1 MKLSEF
7 KKLIRQSVMEEI
19 NEGDNISNADS
30 YYSFLSEE
38 PIDENA
44 LDKIEQAIKSGK
56 INPKTVEAAAKKAQS
71 GDSSELAALMVTG
84 QGFAKLEEAEEEE
97 EITDTEVDITEP
109 APEAP
114 DMGAGDMTSFASE
127 PTYTPEEAEVM
138 DSLDNALKQAQDLG
152 DEKLSTLIGN
162 IITYFTRQ
170 HVVKEGSAGRKKH
183 YKGAVKD
190 DEEQISKLK
199 KDMKYDKKQLQK
211 ESLEILRMKKLA
223 GLLKEGEY
231 AKALLREN
239 LDYTFEELKG
249 KTVIL
254 ALIEDGDENKEF
266 TVINTPED
274 YEELERTVKKYED
287 EGILDEYYPVL
298 NKGQR
303 LREEKNLTPLQQ
315 YIYDYEIEISDKEFV
330 DQELE
335 NIKKL
340 NTPQDVYN
348 YYAVYRGW
356 EQDKDFKNDL
366 KNIYRQVSKK
376 FIKEENSD
384 VYMSF
389 DKENWFDKEDKPYA
403 GGFDFDYDEETFD
416 DFDSFISKYS
426 DKQRSFRPSDKS
438 TFDMYK
444 NKYNNMMMRKR
455 K

>member
-38 PIDENA
+38 PIDENVPNKDAVQRKYNEMFGKNPNTKISDVAKA
-44 LDKIEQAIKSGK
+44 LG
-56 INPKTVEAAAKKAQS
+56 T
-71 GDSSELAALMVTG
+71 SEENATMALMG
-84 QGFAKLEEAEEEE
+84 IDLSQMKLEEAEEEE

-114 DMGAGDMTSFASE
+114 DMGAGDMTSFAGE

-190 DEEQISKLK
+190 DKDQISKLK
-199 KDMKYDKKQLQK
+199 KDMKFDKKQLQK
-211 ESLEILRMKKLA
+211 ESLEILKMKKLA

-274 YEELERTVKKYED
+274 YEELKRTVKQYED
-287 EGILDEYYPVL
+287 MGILDEYYPVL

-303 LREEKNLTPLQQ
+303 LREE
-315 YIYDYEIEISDKEFV
+315 D
-330 DQELE
+330 
-335 NIKKL
+335 
-340 NTPQDVYN
+340 
-348 YYAVYRGW
+348 
-356 EQDKDFKNDL
+356 
-366 KNIYRQVSKK
+366 
-376 FIKEENSD
+376 SD

-389 DKENWFDKEDKPYA
+389 DKEKWFDKEDKPYA

-416 DFDSFISKYS
+416 DFDSFMSKYGG
-426 DKQRSFRPSDKS
+426 KQRSFRPSDKS
-438 TFDMYK
+438 IFDTYK

>member
-1 MKLSEF
+1 
-7 KKLIRQSVMEEI
+7 
-19 NEGDNISNADS
+19 
-30 YYSFLSEE
+30 
-38 PIDENA
+38 
-44 LDKIEQAIKSGK
+44 
-56 INPKTVEAAAKKAQS
+56 
-71 GDSSELAALMVTG
+71 
-84 QGFAKLEEAEEEE
+84 
-97 EITDTEVDITEP
+97 
-109 APEAP
+109 
-114 DMGAGDMTSFASE
+114 MTSFASE

-183 YKGAVKD
+183 YRGAVEDDKD
-190 DEEQISKLK
+190 QISKLK
-199 KDMKYDKKQLQK
+199 KDMKFDKKQLQK
-211 ESLEILRMKKLA
+211 ESLEILKMKKLA

-239 LDYTFEELKG
+239 NSRIDLLRAKLEKMSSQEFTNFVKKVGDYDLWRNFPKGIDPFNNISDRMEVISTFED
-249 KTVIL
+249 
-254 ALIEDGDENKEF
+254 EDVNKYL
-266 TVINTPED
+266 NT
-274 YEELERTVKKYED
+274 L
-287 EGILDEYYPVL
+287 GS

-438 TFDMYK
+438 IFDTYK

>member
-1 MKLSEF
+1 MKF
-7 KKLIRQSVMEEI
+7 
-19 NEGDNISNADS
+19 
-30 YYSFLSEE
+30 
-38 PIDENA
+38 
-44 LDKIEQAIKSGK
+44 
-56 INPKTVEAAAKKAQS
+56 
-71 GDSSELAALMVTG
+71 
-84 QGFAKLEEAEEEE
+84 
-97 EITDTEVDITEP
+97 
-109 APEAP
+109 
-114 DMGAGDMTSFASE
+114 
-127 PTYTPEEAEVM
+127 
-138 DSLDNALKQAQDLG
+138 
-152 DEKLSTLIGN
+152 
-162 IITYFTRQ
+162 
-170 HVVKEGSAGRKKH
+170 
-183 YKGAVKD
+183 
-190 DEEQISKLK
+190 
-199 KDMKYDKKQLQK
+199 DKKQLQK
-211 ESLEILRMKKLA
+211 ESLEILKMKKLA

-266 TVINTPED
+266 IVINTPED
-274 YEELERTVKKYED
+274 YRELEKTVKEYED

-438 TFDMYK
+438 IFDTYK

>member
-1 MKLSEF
+1 M
-7 KKLIRQSVMEEI
+7 
-19 NEGDNISNADS
+19 A
-30 YYSFLSEE
+30 
-38 PIDENA
+38 
-44 LDKIEQAIKSGK
+44 
-56 INPKTVEAAAKKAQS
+56 
-71 GDSSELAALMVTG
+71 
-84 QGFAKLEEAEEEE
+84 
-97 EITDTEVDITEP
+97 
-109 APEAP
+109 
-114 DMGAGDMTSFASE
+114 
-127 PTYTPEEAEVM
+127 
-138 DSLDNALKQAQDLG
+138 
-152 DEKLSTLIGN
+152 
-162 IITYFTRQ
+162 
-170 HVVKEGSAGRKKH
+170 
-183 YKGAVKD
+183 
-190 DEEQISKLK
+190 KLK
-199 KDMKYDKKQLQK
+199 KMSSQEFTNFVKKVGDYNLWRNFPK
-211 ESLEILRMKKLA
+211 GIDPFNNISDRM
-223 GLLKEGEY
+223 EVIS
-231 AKALLREN
+231 
-239 LDYTFEELKG
+239 TFED
-249 KTVIL
+249 
-254 ALIEDGDENKEF
+254 EDVNKYL
-266 TVINTPED
+266 NT
-274 YEELERTVKKYED
+274 LRS
-287 EGILDEYYPVL
+287 

-438 TFDMYK
+438 IFDTYK